1 MENKQ
6 FYKGDL
12 SMEFSDLQIFLTVV
26 RADGINR
33 AAEVLH
39 RAQSSVTSRI
49 QVLEDK
55 VGVQLFLREGRR
67 LQLSPAGKIL
77 VGYAERIVELSREAA
92 SAVQATSRP
101 ACQASVRWRAR
112 RRPIPGPLGR
122 FHDRYPDVALELY
135 SGDPRGSGQQGSPS
149 RTSMPH

>member
-26 RADGINR
+26 RAGGINR

-77 VGYAERIVELSREAA
+77 VGYAERIVELSREAD
-92 SAVQATSRP
+92 RK
-101 ACQASVRWRAR
+101 SV
-112 RRPIPGPLGR
+112 
-122 FHDRYPDVALELY
+122 V
-135 SGDPRGSGQQGSPS
+135 
-149 RTSMPH
+149 